1 MTVQQ
6 YVFAHIEVVA
16 HHALLLAIP
25 AFFPAVAVVGV
36 VIWVAVRDRR
46 THGGDECSREEQ
58 KTNEGLREEQKTNAN
73 TAERNGNPG

>member
-1 MTVQQ
+1 MTVQPHIC
-6 YVFAHIEVVA
+6 AHVHVLA

-46 THGGDECSREEQ
+46 THDS
-58 KTNEGLREEQKTNAN
+58 AN
-73 TAERNGNPG
+73 TAERNGDPE

>member
-1 MTVQQ
+1 MTVQSH
-6 YVFAHIEVVA
+6 VDLIA

-46 THGGDECSREEQ
+46 THDG
-58 KTNEGLREEQKTNAN
+58 AN
-73 TAERNGNPG
+73 TVERNDDPE

>member
-1 MTVQQ
+1 MTVQHNGAH
-6 YVFAHIEVVA
+6 VSAHIEVVA

-46 THGGDECSREEQ
+46 THDSDER
-58 KTNEGLREEQKTNAN
+58 LREEQKTNAN
-73 TAERNGNPG
+73 TAERNDDPE